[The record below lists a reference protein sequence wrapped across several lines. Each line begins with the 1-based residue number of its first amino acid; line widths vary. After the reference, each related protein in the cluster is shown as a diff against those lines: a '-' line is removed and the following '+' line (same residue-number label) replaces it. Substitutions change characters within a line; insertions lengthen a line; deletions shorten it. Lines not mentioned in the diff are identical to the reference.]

1 MAKQLT
7 CQLNGELSGQLNCR
21 CRKRLASGFELD
33 ACLRIPLAESPVTV
47 LFGPSGSGKTTL
59 LRLLAGLE
67 RPDDGVMSLGD
78 TIWCD
83 TTCGDTI
90 CGNKGRAICLP
101 PQQRRA
107 GFLFQD
113 YALFPHLTVAQNV
126 GFAATPEAAR
136 ELLKTFG
143 LAEFAERRPRALSG
157 GQQQRVALAR
167 ALAAKP
173 ALLLLDEPLSA
184 LDAPSRM
191 RMRHELRRTLLESG
205 VPSIVVTHDRME
217 AVALG
222 DWMAVM
228 VDGRIRQAGPVQ
240 DVFRHPADPQVAESV
255 GVENVLPAK
264 IASRERGL
272 LTLEVGAAHLQ
283 CVDSYLQGDETGP
296 VFACIRAE
304 DVALTRELAQTSS
317 ARNRLAGR
325 VRLVTLEG
333 PLARVEL
340 DCGFPLV
347 AVVTAQSAGELQL
360 KPGDEVCAIVKATSV
375 HVTV

>member
-1 MAKQLT
+1 MAGELT
-7 CQLNGELSGQLNCR
+7 CL

-33 ACLRIPLAESPVTV
+33 AELRIPLADAPVTV

-67 RPDDGVMSLGD
+67 RPDEGRIGLGD
-78 TIWCD
+78 ATWCD
-83 TTCGDTI
+83 TARGT
-90 CGNKGRAICLP
+90 CLP

-126 GFAATPEAAR
+126 AYAAGPEAAR
-136 ELLKTFG
+136 KLLDTFG
-143 LAEFAERRPRALSG
+143 LAEFAGRRPGALSG

-167 ALAAKP
+167 ALAARP

-184 LDAPSRM
+184 LDALTRL
-191 RMRHELRRTLLESG
+191 RVRHDLRRLLLDGG
-205 VPSIVVTHDRME
+205 VPAIIVTHDRME
-217 AVALG
+217 AIALG

-228 VDGRIRQAGPVQ
+228 IEGRIRQSGPVQ
-240 DVFRHPADPQVAESV
+240 EVFRRPADARVAESV
-255 GVENVLPAK
+255 GIENVLPAR
-264 IASRERGL
+264 IVGRESGL
-272 LTLEVGAAHLQ
+272 LALEVGVANLA
-283 CVDSYLQGDETGP
+283 CVDSGETGD

-304 DVALTRELAQTSS
+304 DVALTRDLAQISS
-317 ARNRLAGR
+317 ARNRMPGY
-325 VRLVTLEG
+325 VRSVILEG

-347 AVVTAQSAGELQL
+347 AMVTAQSAADLRL
-360 KPGDEVCAIVKATSV
+360 KPGDAVCAIVKATSV
-375 HVTV
+375 HLAA